1 MDKSLKIRI
10 GLVVAVIVVALIY
23 VYPSLKLLSTSKQAQ
38 AAMDPGTLESLK
50 DRSIRLGLDLQGGM
64 YLVLEVD
71 KTGLEEGADMK
82 NVVSRAEAIIRNRV
96 DKFGVAEPVIHT
108 EGRDRIAVQLAGLTD
123 EARAKELVGQTALLE
138 FKIVREGDEFRR
150 LLSTVDQSLKDEIK
164 ALTASRTAEEFAKEL
179 EAAAAETDT
188 TGLREEMQAAA
199 EQGSTLTS
207 LARFVR
213 VGSHEDALVDAKDV
227 ETVEQVL
234 AMAGERRLIPPDV
247 QIVWDRHVENSPEGS
262 YRRMYL
268 VSRKASL
275 TGQRVK
281 SARVGIGQDMM
292 RPGAAS
298 VSLDFDRPGKALFSR
313 VTGENVDRRL
323 AIILD
328 DLVHSAPNIQ
338 EKISGGMG
346 AQITGSFT
354 SDQAHDLAIVLEAG
368 ALPAPLTI
376 AEERTVGPSL
386 GSDSIRSGVRAS
398 LIGGIATLIFM
409 AIFYGVS
416 GLIADLALVLNLLIL
431 LASMGIMRSTLT
443 LPGIA
448 GVILSLAMAVDANV
462 IIFERIKEELR
473 AGKTVRKAIQ
483 DGYSRA
489 FLTILDSNLTT
500 VITAIVLFQFGTG
513 PIKGFAVTLTI
524 GIAASMFTA
533 IVVTRVI
540 FDVISSVR
548 HLTKLYI

>member
-10 GLVVAVIVVALIY
+10 GLVLAVLVVSLIY
-23 VYPSLKLLSTSKQAQ
+23 VYPSLKLFSLSKQEQTAL
-38 AAMDPGTLESLK
+38 DPAELQRLK
-50 DRSIRLGLDLQGGM
+50 DKSIKLGLDLQGGM

-71 KTGLEEGADMK
+71 KTGVEEGTAMK
-82 NVVSRAEAIIRNRV
+82 DVVRRAEAIIRNRV

-108 EGRDRIAVQLAGLTD
+108 EGENRIAVQLAGLSD

-138 FKIVREGDEFRR
+138 FKIVKEGDDFRR
-150 LLSTVDQSLKDEIK
+150 LLATMDESLKDEIK
-164 ALTASRTAEEFAKEL
+164 ALTASKTGEEFAREL
-179 EAAAAETDT
+179 ELAAGETDT
-188 TGLREEMQAAA
+188 TGLRAEMEAAA

-207 LARFVR
+207 IIRFVR
-213 VGSHEDALVDAKDV
+213 VGTHEDALVDAKDV
-227 ETVEQVL
+227 ETVKQIL
-234 AMAGERRLIPPDV
+234 AMASERRLVPPDV
-247 QIVWDRHVENSPEGS
+247 HILWDRHIEDSPEGNFQ
-262 YRRMYL
+262 RAYL
-268 VSRKASL
+268 VARKASL

-281 SARVGIGQDMM
+281 SARVGIGNDMM

-368 ALPAPLTI
+368 ALPAPLRI
-376 AEERTVGPSL
+376 AEERMVGPSL
-386 GSDSIRSGVRAS
+386 GSDSIRSGIRAS
-398 LIGGIATLIFM
+398 LIGGIATLVFM
-409 AIFYGVS
+409 AIFYSVS
-416 GLIADLALVLNLLIL
+416 GLVADLALVLNLLIL
-431 LASMGIMRSTLT
+431 LAAMGLLRGTLT

-473 AGKTVRKAIQ
+473 AGKTIRKAVQ

-489 FLTILDSNLTT
+489 FLTILDSNVTT
-500 VITAIVLFQFGTG
+500 VITAVVLFQFGTG
-513 PIKGFAVTLTI
+513 PIKGFAVTLMI

-533 IVVTRVI
+533 IVVTRVV
-540 FDVISSVR
+540 FDVVTSLRQV
-548 HLTKLYI
+548 TKLYI

>member
-10 GLVVAVIVVALIY
+10 GLVVVVLVVSLIY
-23 VYPSLKLLSTSKQAQ
+23 VYPSLKLFSTSKQEL
-38 AAMDPGTLESLK
+38 AAMDPATVESLK
-50 DRSIRLGLDLQGGM
+50 DRAIRLGLDLQGGM

-71 KTGLEEGADMK
+71 KTGLEEGTDMR
-82 NVVSRAEAIIRNRV
+82 NVMSRAEAIIRNRV

-108 EGRDRIAVQLAGLTD
+108 EGADRIAVQLAGLAD

-150 LLSTVDQSLKDEIK
+150 LLSSVDESLKDDIK
-164 ALTASRTAEEFAKEL
+164 ALTASRTSEEFAREL

-188 TGLREEMQAAA
+188 TGLREEMAAAA
-199 EQGSTLTS
+199 EQGSTLAT
-207 LARFVR
+207 LVRFIR
-213 VGSHEDALVDAKDV
+213 VGTHEDALVDAKDV
-227 ETVEQVL
+227 ETFKQIL
-234 AMAGERRLIPPDV
+234 AMANEKRLLPPDV
-247 QIVWDRHVENSPEGS
+247 QVLWDRHVEKSPEGDLQ
-262 YRRMYL
+262 RVYL

-275 TGQRVK
+275 TGQRVR
-281 SARVGIGQDMM
+281 SAKVTIGQDLM

-298 VSLDFDRPGKALFSR
+298 VSLDFDRPGRALFSR

-328 DLVHSAPNIQ
+328 DLIHSAPNIQ
-338 EKISGGMG
+338 EKISGGQG

-354 SDQAHDLAIVLEAG
+354 ADQAHDLAIVLEAG
-368 ALPAPLTI
+368 ALPAPLVI

-409 AIFYGVS
+409 AIFYSVS
-416 GLIADLALVLNLLIL
+416 GLIADLALVFNLLIL
-431 LASMGIMRSTLT
+431 LASMGAMRGTLT

-473 AGKTVRKAIQ
+473 AGKTIRKAIQ

-524 GIAASMFTA
+524 GLAASMFTA

-540 FDVISSVR
+540 FDTIASVR